1 MENNSDNDTRRLE
14 WVMSRIKKKS
24 LPKLKPRKN

>member
-24 LPKLKPRKN
+24 LPKLKQTRN